1 MPNTRT
7 LTFINLM
14 TMTKI
19 KIALISAV
27 VIAVAATPFVLQ
39 HQSKL
44 REQNQTLQQKLEQ
57 LSTENQR
64 LSNQVAQ
71 AGQAPEAAG
80 PEAVAAAN
88 AAAVRLQT
96 PAAAPAPVATNAA
109 GTGPK
114 TNDSSIIA
122 GMTAEPQ
129 MRKLI
134 RDRQKAGMEII
145 YKGLAKQLNLTPE
158 QAGHLNDVLADDVME
173 NIDQITKV
181 LREGKTT
188 EQMSQVFAAQD
199 AALQEKVKATLGE
212 DGYAQYRDYTHN
224 LLSTMT
230 TEQFKG
236 ELPADK
242 PMSEDQAKQFL
253 QVLQDE
259 TRSAIGRAGLG
270 PDYQPVPMLNFRNIA
285 SEELMNTSLE
295 LLDEIYNNTAA
306 RAASFLGPEELTK
319 FGEFRTNAMNLNRM
333 ALNLNRKMMAPAA
346 P

>member
-1 MPNTRT
+1 
-7 LTFINLM
+7 
-14 TMTKI
+14 MTKR

-27 VIAVAATPFVLQ
+27 VVVLAATPFVLQ

-44 REQNQTLQQKLEQ
+44 REENQTLQQKLDQ
-57 LSTENQR
+57 LAAENQR
-64 LSNQVAQ
+64 LSNQVTQ
-71 AGQAPEAAG
+71 AARPPEGAGPGAAAG
-80 PEAVAAAN
+80 ADVAHARPQTAAA
-88 AAAVRLQT
+88 
-96 PAAAPAPVATNAA
+96 AAAPAATDAA
-109 GTGPK
+109 TVPK

-134 RDRQKAGMEII
+134 RDQQKAGMEII

-188 EQMSQVFAAQD
+188 EQMNQVFAAQD
-199 AALQEKVKATLGE
+199 AALQEKVKAALGE
-212 DGYAQYRDYTHN
+212 EGYAQYREYTHN

-230 TEQFKG
+230 TDQFKAT
-236 ELPADK
+236 LPADK
-242 PMSEDQAKQFL
+242 AMSDDQAKQFL

-259 TRSAIGRAGLG
+259 TRSAVGRAGLG
-270 PDYQPVPMLNFRNIA
+270 PDYQAVPILNFRNIA
-285 SEELMNTSLE
+285 SEELMNTSLN

-306 RAASFLGPEELTK
+306 RAASFLGPDELAK
-319 FGEFRTNAMNLNRM
+319 FGEFRTNAMNLSRM
-333 ALNLNRKMMAPAA
+333 ALNINRKMMAPAA
-346 P
+346 Q